1 MKKKR
6 PIPKILKQSGPL
18 KSRRIRTRVSL
29 LLLQKNHVYLLKN
42 IINQREIWFLPGGSV
57 HWGET
62 LHDTAKRE
70 GKEELGLEINVK
82 RLLALLDNISPAND
96 FHSIEAVFL
105 VNSKSQDIT
114 PNESLEK
121 GEVTKNKYAVS
132 GDWFS
137 LEALSTIEV
146 YPKHFIVNSL
156 PKLLKNKSVY
166 FGYLGND
173 WD

>member
-6 PIPKILKQSGPL
+6 PIPKILKQYGHL
-18 KSRRIRTRVSL
+18 KSRRIRIRVSL

-70 GKEELGLEINVK
+70 GKEELGLEIQVK
-82 RLLALLDNISPAND
+82 KLLALFDCISPANNY
-96 FHSIEAVFL
+96 HSVEAVFL
-105 VNSKSQDIT
+105 VDSKSQDIT
-114 PNESLEK
+114 PHESLEK

-132 GDWFS
+132 GEWFP
-137 LEALSTIEV
+137 LEGLSTIEV
-146 YPKHFIVNSL
+146 YPKHFIVYSL
-156 PKLLKNKSVY
+156 PKLLKNNGVY
-166 FGYLGND
+166 LGYLGND